1 LQNLIQFA
9 WQSFSHTL
17 FALCITLLPFTVAA
31 AQTPNQSPAA
41 LSTSLYGPKG
51 VSPLAVRQ
59 GTLGS
64 CFFHASLA
72 AIAHASPSSLRNA
85 IRGNAKTGYRVHFI
99 TGPDELV
106 YAQDVEYAR
115 AHGYDRSEGEW
126 VAILMRGFA
135 QRKLRQSMIAAVQR
149 STVIP
154 TFIKPIA
161 FSSLEGS
168 GPLLVAYDRAI
179 RSVVNQTGKQ
189 DGQMDKATLQVE
201 LARELSALGVS
212 ATQAQVI
219 GGLLD
224 HAGFY
229 EELNTTVRE
238 NGEVFGAYRS
248 LGQGGIPRS
257 VMEAFLGHARAA
269 SVTAATLTTQLLAL
283 HAGGTA
289 IVAGSRPSVASFQN
303 HPPDWY
309 VPAHAY
315 TILDYDPANRTVT
328 LRNPWGTHP
337 GPDGVF
343 QLPLSTFQR
352 TYLMYSYSEVT
363 LP

>member
-1 LQNLIQFA
+1 VQNLIQFA
-9 WQSFSHTL
+9 LQSLSLIL
-17 FALCITLLPFTVAA
+17 FALCTTLLPFTAAA
-31 AQTPNQSPAA
+31 AQSSVS
-41 LSTSLYGPKG
+41 STVPLYGPKG

-72 AIAHASPSSLRNA
+72 AIAQASPSSLHDA
-85 IRGNAKTGYRVHFI
+85 IRGNAKTGYRVHFVS
-99 TGPDELV
+99 GPDELV

-115 AHGYDRSEGEW
+115 AHGYDHSEGEW
-126 VAILMRGFA
+126 VAVLMRGFA
-135 QRKLRQSMIAAVQR
+135 QRKLRQSMIAAIQR

-154 TFIKPIA
+154 AFVKPIA
-161 FSSLEGS
+161 LSSLQGT

-179 RSVVNQTGKQ
+179 RSVVNQSGKQ
-189 DGQMDKATLQVE
+189 DGQMNKAALQAEVT
-201 LARELSALGVS
+201 RELSALGVS
-212 ATQAQVI
+212 ATEAQVI

-257 VMEAFLGHARAA
+257 VMEAFLGHAQAA
-269 SVTAATLTTQLLAL
+269 PVTAATLMTQLTAL
-283 HAGGTA
+283 HAGGMA
-289 IVAGSRPSVASFQN
+289 MVAGSRPSVATFQS

-315 TILDYDPANRTVT
+315 TVLDYDAANRTVT
-328 LRNPWGTHP
+328 LRNPWGAHP
-337 GPDGVF
+337 NPDGVF

-352 TYLMYSYSEVT
+352 TYLMYSFSEAA
-363 LP
+363 LR

>member
-1 LQNLIQFA
+1 MQSLIQFA
-9 WQSFSHTL
+9 WYGLSRTL
-17 FALCITLLPFTVAA
+17 FAACITLLPFTAA
-31 AQTPNQSPAA
+31 SAQTSSQSPAA
-41 LSTSLYGPKG
+41 LYGPKG

-72 AIAHASPSSLRNA
+72 AIAQASPSSLRDA
-85 IRGNAKTGYRVHFI
+85 IRGNAKSGYRVHFLS
-99 TGPDELV
+99 GPDELV

-135 QRKLRQSMIAAVQR
+135 QRKLRQSMIAAIEH

-154 TFIKPIA
+154 AFIKPIA
-161 FSSLEGS
+161 LSSLEGS

-179 RSVVNQTGKQ
+179 RTVVNQTGRQ
-189 DGQMDKATLQVE
+189 DGQMDKAALQAEV
-201 LARELSALGVS
+201 ARELSALGVS

-219 GGLLD
+219 VGLLD

-229 EELNTTVRE
+229 EELNKTVSE

-257 VMEAFLGHARAA
+257 VMEAFLGHAQAA
-269 SVTAATLTTQLLAL
+269 PVTSATLTTQLLAL

-289 IVAGSRPSVASFQN
+289 MVAGSRPSLASFQG

-309 VPAHAY
+309 IPAHAY
-315 TILDYDPANRTVT
+315 TILDYDAANRTVT
-328 LRNPWGTHP
+328 LRNPWGARP
-337 GPDGVF
+337 SPDGVF
-343 QLPLSTFQR
+343 QLPLATFQR
-352 TYLMYSYSEVT
+352 MYLMYSYSEAAT
-363 LP
+363 P

>member
-1 LQNLIQFA
+1 MQNLIQFA
-9 WQSFSHTL
+9 WYGFSRTL
-17 FALCITLLPFTVAA
+17 FALCITFLPCTAA
-31 AQTPNQSPAA
+31 SAQTSGQSP
-41 LSTSLYGPKG
+41 TTLYGPKG

-72 AIAHASPSSLRNA
+72 AIAQASPSSLRDA
-85 IRGNAKTGYRVHFI
+85 IHGNAKSGYRVHFLS
-99 TGPDELV
+99 GPDELV

-135 QRKLRQSMIAAVQR
+135 QRKLRQSMIAAIEH
-149 STVIP
+149 SSVIP
-154 TFIKPIA
+154 VFIKPIA
-161 FSSLEGS
+161 LSSLEGS

-179 RSVVNQTGKQ
+179 RTVVNQTGRQ
-189 DGQMDKATLQVE
+189 DGQMNKAALQAEV
-201 LARELSALGVS
+201 ARELSALGVS

-219 GGLLD
+219 VGLLD

-229 EELNTTVRE
+229 KELNKTVSE

-257 VMEAFLGHARAA
+257 VMEAFLGHAQAA
-269 SVTAATLTTQLLAL
+269 PVTAATLTTQLLAL

-289 IVAGSRPSVASFQN
+289 MVAGSRPVVAFFQG

-309 VPAHAY
+309 IPAHAY
-315 TILDYDPANRTVT
+315 TILDYDAANRTIT
-328 LRNPWGTHP
+328 LRNPWGTRP
-337 GPDGVF
+337 NPDGVF
-343 QLPLSTFQR
+343 QLPLATFQR
-352 TYLMYSYSEVT
+352 MYLMYSYSEAA
-363 LP
+363 P

>member
-1 LQNLIQFA
+1 MQSLIQFA
-9 WQSFSHTL
+9 WYGLSRTL
-17 FALCITLLPFTVAA
+17 FAACITLLPFTAA
-31 AQTPNQSPAA
+31 SAQTSSQSPAA
-41 LSTSLYGPKG
+41 LYGPKG

-72 AIAHASPSSLRNA
+72 AIAQASPSSLRDA
-85 IRGNAKTGYRVHFI
+85 IRGNAKSGYRVHFLS
-99 TGPDELV
+99 GPDELV

-135 QRKLRQSMIAAVQR
+135 QRKLRQSMIAAIEH

-154 TFIKPIA
+154 AFIKPIA
-161 FSSLEGS
+161 LSSLEGS

-179 RSVVNQTGKQ
+179 RTVVNQTGRQ
-189 DGQMDKATLQVE
+189 DGQMDKAALQAEV
-201 LARELSALGVS
+201 ARELSALGVS

-219 GGLLD
+219 VGLLD

-229 EELNTTVRE
+229 EELNKTVSE

-257 VMEAFLGHARAA
+257 VMEAFLGHAQAA
-269 SVTAATLTTQLLAL
+269 PVTAATLTTQLLAL
-283 HAGGTA
+283 HTGGTA
-289 IVAGSRPSVASFQN
+289 MVAGSRPSLASFQG

-309 VPAHAY
+309 IPAHAY
-315 TILDYDPANRTVT
+315 TILDYDAANRTVT
-328 LRNPWGTHP
+328 LRNPWGARP
-337 GPDGVF
+337 SPDGVF
-343 QLPLSTFQR
+343 QLPLATFQR
-352 TYLMYSYSEVT
+352 MYLMYSYSEAAT
-363 LP
+363 P

>member
-1 LQNLIQFA
+1 MQNLIQFA
-9 WQSFSHTL
+9 LQHLSRIV
-17 FALCITLLPFTVAA
+17 FALCLSLLPLTAAA
-31 AQTPNQSPAA
+31 AQSPA
-41 LSTSLYGPKG
+41 LSPVALYGPRG
-51 VSPLAVRQ
+51 VSPLAIRQ

-72 AIAHASPSSLRNA
+72 AIAHASPEALREA
-85 IRGNAKTGYRVHFI
+85 IHGNAKTGYRVHFI
-99 TGPDELV
+99 SGPDELV

-115 AHGYDRSEGEW
+115 AHGYDHSEGEW

-135 QRKLRQSMIAAVQR
+135 QRKLRQSMIAAIQR
-149 STVIP
+149 SAVIP
-154 TFIKPIA
+154 AFVKPIA
-161 FSSLEGS
+161 LSSLEGS

-179 RSVVNQTGKQ
+179 RSVVSQSGKL
-189 DGQMDKATLQVE
+189 DGQMDKAVLQAEV
-201 LARELSALGVS
+201 ARELNALGVT

-229 EELNTTVRE
+229 EELNATVRE

-257 VMEAFLGHARAA
+257 VMEAFLGHALAA
-269 SVTAATLTTQLLAL
+269 PVTSATLMTQLTAL
-283 HAGGTA
+283 HAGGIA
-289 IVAGSRPSVASFQN
+289 MVAGSRPSVASFLS

-315 TILDYDPANRTVT
+315 TVLDYDVANRTVT
-328 LRNPWGTHP
+328 LRNPWGAHP
-337 GPDGVF
+337 EPDGVF
-343 QLPLSTFQR
+343 ELPLSVFQR
-352 TYLMYSYSEVT
+352 TYLMYSYTQGVMR
-363 LP
+363 

>member
-1 LQNLIQFA
+1 MQNLIQFA
-9 WQSFSHTL
+9 WYGLSRTL
-17 FALCITLLPFTVAA
+17 FAVCITLLPFAAAA
-31 AQTPNQSPAA
+31 AQILSQSP
-41 LSTSLYGPKG
+41 TSLYGPKG

-64 CFFHASLA
+64 CFFHATLA
-72 AIAHASPSSLRNA
+72 AIAQASPSSLRDA
-85 IRGNAKTGYRVHFI
+85 IRGNAKTGYRVHFLS
-99 TGPDELV
+99 GPDELV

-115 AHGYDRSEGEW
+115 AHGYDHSEGEW

-135 QRKLRQSMIAAVQR
+135 QRKLRQSMIAAIQH

-154 TFIKPIA
+154 AFIKPIA
-161 FSSLEGS
+161 LSSLEGS

-179 RSVVNQTGKQ
+179 RTVVNQTGKQ
-189 DGQMDKATLQVE
+189 DGQMDKAGLRAEV
-201 LARELSALGVS
+201 ARELSALGVS

-219 GGLLD
+219 VGLLD

-229 EELNTTVRE
+229 EELNKTVSE

-257 VMEAFLGHARAA
+257 VMEAFLGHAQAA
-269 SVTAATLTTQLLAL
+269 PVTAATLTTKLLAL

-289 IVAGSRPSVASFQN
+289 MVAGSRPSIASFQG

-315 TILDYDPANRTVT
+315 TLLDYNETSRTIT
-328 LRNPWGTHP
+328 LRNPWGAHP
-337 GPDGVF
+337 NPDGIF
-343 QLPLSTFQR
+343 QLPLATFQR
-352 TYLMYSYSEVT
+352 TYLMYSYSEAT
-363 LP
+363 TP

>member
-1 LQNLIQFA
+1 MQNLFQFALQNL
-9 WQSFSHTL
+9 L
-17 FALCITLLPFTVAA
+17 RVLLALCISLPSFAAAA
-31 AQTPNQSPAA
+31 AQSPGSSPA
-41 LSTSLYGPKG
+41 LLYGPKG

-72 AIAHASPSSLRNA
+72 AIAQASPASLRDA
-85 IRGNAKTGYRVHFI
+85 IHGNAKSGYRVHFI
-99 TGPDELV
+99 SGPDELV

-115 AHGYDRSEGEW
+115 AHGYDHSEGEW

-135 QRKLRQSMIAAVQR
+135 QRKLRQSMIAAIQR

-154 TFIKPIA
+154 AFVKPIA
-161 FSSLEGS
+161 LSSLEGS

-179 RSVVNQTGKQ
+179 RSVVSQSGKQ
-189 DGQMDKATLQVE
+189 NGEMNKAALQAEV
-201 LARELSALGVS
+201 ARELSALGVT

-257 VMEAFLGHARAA
+257 VMEAFFGHALAA
-269 SVTAATLTTQLLAL
+269 PVTASTLVTQLVAL
-283 HAGGTA
+283 HAGGMA
-289 IVAGSRPSVASFQN
+289 MVAGSRPSVASFQSR
-303 HPPDWY
+303 PPDWY

-315 TILDYDPANRTVT
+315 TVLDYDAVNRTVT
-328 LRNPWGTHP
+328 LRNPWGAHP
-337 GPDGVF
+337 QPDGVF
-343 QLPLSTFQR
+343 QLPLPVFQR
-352 TYLMYSYSEVT
+352 TYLMYSYAQAAVR
-363 LP
+363 